1 MAGQGRAGHSRRN
14 ASVRAGETKLAL
26 SACSASCHL
35 AHPSRAGLSSNAA
48 TGQAL
53 ETWGGGVPQNRIKIS
68 KQPKQR
74 RQEQHSQ
81 GKDPLV
87 AASARAMRQPGRG
100 GAAGCANPAR
110 YTGPGTCPGPRSS
123 QIQATAMAHDS
134 LRICGLSRP
143 LTTPRC
149 AAMHYIIHY
158 RPRRRA
164 RGGAPARQT
173 FSSIAMLPHELSNS
187 SGSTGPGA
195 DATRDND
202 FAFKAVCMLISRHA
216 TRRDR

>member
-1 MAGQGRAGHSRRN
+1 MAGSNLRYEWQGRVGQDTPVATRPSAPARRSSLSRPAR
-14 ASVRAGETKLAL
+14 
-26 SACSASCHL
+26 
-35 AHPSRAGLSSNAA
+35 PAA
-48 TGQAL
+48 TSRILAAQGSAATQQRAKP
-53 ETWGGGVPQNRIKIS
+53 WRRGGGGVPQNRIKIS

-164 RGGAPARQT
+164 RKADFLLHCHAP
-173 FSSIAMLPHELSNS
+173 S
-187 SGSTGPGA
+187 
-195 DATRDND
+195 
-202 FAFKAVCMLISRHA
+202 
-216 TRRDR
+216 